1 MSAKVR
7 FLTGF
12 VEAGAHGMKRPPYAN
27 RIKST

>member
-12 VEAGAHGMKRPPYAN
+12 VEAGAHGMKRPYAN